1 MIQLSHKHYQVLPEL
16 SSGGAMKKV
25 LKVIGIIVFVIV
37 ALAAV
42 LLISLS
48 KRPAVPEDYTSM
60 VRTGG
65 DIEAK
70 YLAMGS
76 YEVEHLESATVS
88 SLEKFAVYYPK
99 DIDKMGK
106 VPVVIFL
113 NGTGTPASKYPALQ
127 EHLASWGFITIANEE
142 NNSFYGEGVELSIRY
157 LLFAD
162 TYSSNDDESPLKGHI
177 DFDNIGVTGHSQG
190 GIGVIN
196 GITIHPHSDMIKAAV
211 MLSSTETD
219 MAKAFLWDSD
229 SSLIHANTMMIGSTG
244 QTDSAISPLE
254 SMQKTYENI
263 TDDVVKVLARRN
275 DCDHGEMLYYA
286 DGYVTAWFAWQ
297 LQGDQ
302 EAAKAFI
309 GNSPELLN
317 NSMYQDQRISEE

>member
-1 MIQLSHKHYQVLPEL
+1 
-16 SSGGAMKKV
+16 MKKV
-25 LKVIGIIVFVIV
+25 LKVIGIIILLLGVLI
-37 ALAAV
+37 AV
-42 LLISLS
+42 LFHFISKS
-48 KRPAVPEDYTSM
+48 PSVPENYTDT
-60 VRTGG
+60 VKTGG
-65 DIEAK
+65 EIEAK

-88 SLEKFAVYYPK
+88 SLEKFEVYYPK
-99 DIDKMGK
+99 DIYNLGK

-190 GIGVIN
+190 GIAVIN

-229 SSLIHANTMMIGSTG
+229 SSLIHADTMMIGSTG

-263 TDDVVKVLARRN
+263 TDDVIKVLARRN

-286 DGYVTAWFAWQ
+286 DGYVTAWFMYF
-297 LQGDQ
+297 LQGDE
-302 EAAKAFI
+302 EAGKAFF
-309 GNSPELLN
+309 GDNPEISAN
-317 NSMYQDQRISEE
+317 EFYQDIMINVTE

>member
-1 MIQLSHKHYQVLPEL
+1 
-16 SSGGAMKKV
+16 MKKV
-25 LKVIGIIVFVIV
+25 LKIVGVIILIAAIAVI
-37 ALAAV
+37 AV
-42 LLISLS
+42 MIWLS
-48 KRPAVPEDYTSM
+48 KKPAVPKNYTET
-60 VRTGG
+60 VKTGG

-76 YEVEHLESATVS
+76 HEVEHLESATVS
-88 SLEKFAVYYPK
+88 SLEKFEVYYPK
-99 DIDKMGK
+99 DIEKMGK

-113 NGTGTPASKYPALQ
+113 NGTGTPATKYPALQ

-142 NNSFYGEGVELSIRY
+142 DNSFYGEGVELSIRY
-157 LLFAD
+157 LKLSD
-162 TYSSNDDESPLKGHI
+162 DYDLGDDEIPLKGHI

-196 GITIHPHSDMIKAAV
+196 GITIHPHSDMVKAAV

-219 MAKAFLWDSD
+219 IAKAFLWDSD

-244 QTDSAISPLE
+244 QTDSSISPLK

-263 TDDVVKVLARRN
+263 TDVTKVLARRN

-286 DGYVTAWFAWQ
+286 DGYVTAWFCWQ
-297 LQGDQ
+297 LQGDE

-309 GNSPELLN
+309 GDSPEIMN
-317 NSMYQDQRISEE
+317 NSLYQDQNIHLNQ

>member
-1 MIQLSHKHYQVLPEL
+1 
-16 SSGGAMKKV
+16 MKTI
-25 LKVIGIIVFVIV
+25 LKVIGIIILVIV
-37 ALAAV
+37 VAVAAL
-42 LLISLS
+42 LFSLS
-48 KRPAVPEDYTSM
+48 KRPAVPENYTETLK
-60 VRTGG
+60 TGG
-65 DIEAK
+65 DVEAK

-76 YEVEHLESATVS
+76 HEVEHLESATVS
-88 SLEKFAVYYPK
+88 SLEKFEVYYPK
-99 DIDKMGK
+99 DIEKMGK

-113 NGTGTPASKYPALQ
+113 NGTGTPATKYPALQ

-142 NNSFYGEGVELSIRY
+142 DNSFYGEGVELSIRY
-157 LLFAD
+157 LKLSD
-162 TYSSNDDESPLKGHI
+162 DYDLGDDESPLKGHI

-196 GITIHPHSDMIKAAV
+196 GITIHPNSDMVKAAV

-244 QTDSAISPLE
+244 QTDSSISPLE

-263 TDDVVKVLARRN
+263 TDVTKVLARRN

-286 DGYVTAWFAWQ
+286 DGYVTAWFCWQ
-297 LQGDQ
+297 LQGDE

-309 GNSPELLN
+309 GDSPEIMN
-317 NSMYQDQRISEE
+317 NSLYQDQKIDVE

>member
-1 MIQLSHKHYQVLPEL
+1 
-16 SSGGAMKKV
+16 MKKV
-25 LKVIGIIVFVIV
+25 LKVIGIIILLLGVLI
-37 ALAAV
+37 AV
-42 LLISLS
+42 LFHFISKS
-48 KRPAVPEDYTSM
+48 PSVPENYTDT
-60 VRTGG
+60 VKTGG
-65 DIEAK
+65 EIEAK

-88 SLEKFAVYYPK
+88 SLEKFEVYYPK
-99 DIDKMGK
+99 DIYNLGK

-196 GITIHPHSDMIKAAV
+196 GIAIHPHSDMIKAAV

-229 SSLIHANTMMIGSTG
+229 SSLIHANTMMIGSSG

-263 TDDVVKVLARRN
+263 TDDVIKVLARRN

-286 DGYVTAWFAWQ
+286 DGYVTAWFMYF
-297 LQGDQ
+297 LQGDE
-302 EAAKAFI
+302 EAGKAFF
-309 GNSPELLN
+309 GDNPEISAN
-317 NSMYQDQRISEE
+317 EFYQDIMINVTE

>member
-1 MIQLSHKHYQVLPEL
+1 
-16 SSGGAMKKV
+16 MKKV
-25 LKVIGIIVFVIV
+25 LKVIGVIILLLVVLI
-37 ALAAV
+37 AV
-42 LLISLS
+42 LFHFISKS
-48 KRPAVPEDYTSM
+48 PSVPENYTDT
-60 VRTGG
+60 VKTGG
-65 DIEAK
+65 EIEAK

-88 SLEKFAVYYPK
+88 SLEKFEVYYPK
-99 DIDKMGK
+99 DIYNLGK

-157 LLFAD
+157 LLFKD
-162 TYSSNDDESPLKGHI
+162 SYSSNEDESPLKGHI

-196 GITIHPHSDMIKAAV
+196 GITIHPHSDMIKAVV

-219 MAKAFLWDSD
+219 MAKALLWDSD
-229 SSLIHANTMMIGSTG
+229 SSLIHANTLMIGSTG

-286 DGYVTAWFAWQ
+286 DGYVTAWFMYF
-297 LQGDQ
+297 LQGDV
-302 EAAKAFI
+302 EAGKAFF
-309 GNSPELLN
+309 GDNPEILTNEL
-317 NSMYQDQRISEE
+317 YQDIMINVNE

>member
-1 MIQLSHKHYQVLPEL
+1 
-16 SSGGAMKKV
+16 MKKV
-25 LKVIGIIVFVIV
+25 LKVIGIIILLLGVLI
-37 ALAAV
+37 AV
-42 LLISLS
+42 LFHFISKS
-48 KRPAVPEDYTSM
+48 PSVPENYTDT
-60 VRTGG
+60 VKTGG
-65 DIEAK
+65 EIEAK
-70 YLAMGS
+70 YFAMGS

-88 SLEKFAVYYPK
+88 SLEKFEVYYPK
-99 DIDKMGK
+99 DIYNLGK

-229 SSLIHANTMMIGSTG
+229 SSLIHANTMMIGSSG

-263 TDDVVKVLARRN
+263 TDDVIKVLARRN

-286 DGYVTAWFAWQ
+286 DGYVTAWFMYF
-297 LQGDQ
+297 LQGDE
-302 EAAKAFI
+302 EAGKAFF
-309 GNSPELLN
+309 GDNPEISAN
-317 NSMYQDQRISEE
+317 EFYQDIMINVTE

>member
-1 MIQLSHKHYQVLPEL
+1 
-16 SSGGAMKKV
+16 MKKV
-25 LKVIGIIVFVIV
+25 LKVIGIIILLLGVLI
-37 ALAAV
+37 AV
-42 LLISLS
+42 LLHFISKS
-48 KRPAVPEDYTSM
+48 PSVPENYTDT
-60 VRTGG
+60 VKTGG
-65 DIEAK
+65 EIEAK

-88 SLEKFAVYYPK
+88 SLEKFEVYYPK
-99 DIDKMGK
+99 DIYNLGK

-142 NNSFYGEGVELSIRY
+142 NNSFYGEGVELSIKY

-229 SSLIHANTMMIGSTG
+229 SSLIHANTMMIGSSG

-263 TDDVVKVLARRN
+263 TDDVIKVLARRN

-286 DGYVTAWFAWQ
+286 DGYVTAWFMYF
-297 LQGDQ
+297 LQGDE
-302 EAAKAFI
+302 EAGKAFF
-309 GNSPELLN
+309 GDNPEISAN
-317 NSMYQDQRISEE
+317 EFYQDIMINVTE

>member
-1 MIQLSHKHYQVLPEL
+1 
-16 SSGGAMKKV
+16 MKKV
-25 LKVIGIIVFVIV
+25 LKVIGIIILLLGVLI
-37 ALAAV
+37 AV
-42 LLISLS
+42 LFHFISKS
-48 KRPAVPEDYTSM
+48 PSVPENYTDT
-60 VRTGG
+60 VKTGG
-65 DIEAK
+65 EIEAK

-88 SLEKFAVYYPK
+88 SLEKFEVYYPK
-99 DIDKMGK
+99 DIYNLGK

-229 SSLIHANTMMIGSTG
+229 SSLIHANTLMIGSTG

-263 TDDVVKVLARRN
+263 TDDVAKVLARRN

-286 DGYVTAWFAWQ
+286 DGYVTAWFMYF
-297 LQGDQ
+297 LQGDE
-302 EAAKAFI
+302 EAGKAFF
-309 GNSPELLN
+309 GDNPELSANKL
-317 NSMYQDQRISEE
+317 YQDIMINVTE

>member
-1 MIQLSHKHYQVLPEL
+1 
-16 SSGGAMKKV
+16 MKKV
-25 LKVIGIIVFVIV
+25 LKAIGIV
-37 ALAAV
+37 V
-42 LLISLS
+42 LLIGVLVVALFHFIS
-48 KRPAVPEDYTSM
+48 KMPSVPEDY
-60 VRTGG
+60 VAKVITGG
-65 DIEAK
+65 EIEAK

-88 SLEKFAVYYPK
+88 SLEKFEVYYPK
-99 DIDKMGK
+99 DINNMGK

-162 TYSSNDDESPLKGHI
+162 TYSTNDSESPLKGHI

-229 SSLIHANTMMIGSTG
+229 SSLIHANIMMIGSTG

-254 SMQKTYENI
+254 SMQKTYDNI
-263 TDDVVKVLARRN
+263 TDDVVKVMARRN

-286 DGYVTAWFAWQ
+286 DGYVTAWFRWQ
-297 LQGDQ
+297 LQGDTDAG
-302 EAAKAFI
+302 EAFCGMA
-309 GNSPELLN
+309 PEMLN
-317 NSMYQDQRISEE
+317 NDYYQDIQIKTND

>member
-1 MIQLSHKHYQVLPEL
+1 MGMETME
-16 SSGGAMKKV
+16 GKKSKNMW
-25 LKVIGIIVFVIV
+25 KVIAIVLIVFVV
-37 ALAAV
+37 ATLALKGCGQA
-42 LLISLS
+42 LS
-48 KRPAVPEDYTSM
+48 KIPSVPSDYIQK
-60 VRTGG
+60 VKTGG
-65 DIEAK
+65 EIEAK
-70 YLAMGS
+70 YLAIGS

-88 SLEKFAVYYPK
+88 SLEKFEVYYPK

-113 NGTGTPASKYPALQ
+113 NGTGTPATKYPALQ
-127 EHLASWGFITIANEE
+127 EHLASWGFITVANEE

-157 LLFAD
+157 LKLSD
-162 TYSSNDDESPLKGHI
+162 DYDLGDDESPLKGHI

-196 GITIHPHSDMIKAAV
+196 GITIHPNSDMVKAAV

-244 QTDSAISPLE
+244 QMDSSISPLE
-254 SMQKTYENI
+254 SMRKTYENI
-263 TDDVVKVLARRN
+263 TGDVTKVLARRN

-286 DGYVTAWFAWQ
+286 DGYVTAWFCWQ
-297 LQGDQ
+297 LQGDE

-309 GNSPELLN
+309 GDSPEIMN
-317 NSMYQDQRISEE
+317 NPLYQDQKIDME

>member
-1 MIQLSHKHYQVLPEL
+1 
-16 SSGGAMKKV
+16 MKKV
-25 LKVIGIIVFVIV
+25 LKVIGVII
-37 ALAAV
+37 LLLAV
-42 LLISLS
+42 LIAALFHFISKS
-48 KRPAVPEDYTSM
+48 PSVPENYTNT
-60 VRTGG
+60 VKTGG
-65 DIEAK
+65 EIEAK

-88 SLEKFAVYYPK
+88 SLEKFEVYYPK

-229 SSLIHANTMMIGSTG
+229 SSLIHANTMMIGSSG

-263 TDDVVKVLARRN
+263 TDDVIKVLARRN

-286 DGYVTAWFAWQ
+286 DGYVTAWFMYF
-297 LQGDQ
+297 LQGDE
-302 EAAKAFI
+302 EAGKAFF
-309 GNSPELLN
+309 GDNPEISANKL
-317 NSMYQDQRISEE
+317 YQDIMINVTE

>member
-1 MIQLSHKHYQVLPEL
+1 
-16 SSGGAMKKV
+16 MKKV
-25 LKVIGIIVFVIV
+25 LKIVGIIILIAAIAVI
-37 ALAAV
+37 AV
-42 LLISLS
+42 MIWLS
-48 KRPAVPEDYTSM
+48 KKPAVPKNYTET
-60 VRTGG
+60 VKTGG
-65 DIEAK
+65 DVEAK

-76 YEVEHLESATVS
+76 HEVEHLESATVS
-88 SLEKFAVYYPK
+88 SLEKFEVYYPK
-99 DIDKMGK
+99 DIEKMSK

-113 NGTGTPASKYPALQ
+113 NGTGTPATKYPALQ

-142 NNSFYGEGVELSIRY
+142 DNSFYGEGVELSIRY
-157 LLFAD
+157 LKLSD
-162 TYSSNDDESPLKGHI
+162 DYDLGDDESLLKGHI

-196 GITIHPHSDMIKAAV
+196 GITIHPHSDMVKAAV

-219 MAKAFLWDSD
+219 IAKAFLWDSD

-244 QTDSAISPLE
+244 QTDSSISPLK

-263 TDDVVKVLARRN
+263 TDVTKVLARRN

-286 DGYVTAWFAWQ
+286 DGYVTAWFCWQ
-297 LQGDQ
+297 LQGDE

-309 GNSPELLN
+309 GDSPEIMN
-317 NSMYQDQRISEE
+317 NSLYQDQNIHLNQ

>member
-1 MIQLSHKHYQVLPEL
+1 
-16 SSGGAMKKV
+16 MKKV
-25 LKVIGIIVFVIV
+25 LKVIGIIILLLGVLI
-37 ALAAV
+37 AV
-42 LLISLS
+42 LFHFISKS
-48 KRPAVPEDYTSM
+48 PSVPENYTDT
-60 VRTGG
+60 VKTGG
-65 DIEAK
+65 EIEAK

-88 SLEKFAVYYPK
+88 SLEKFEVYYPK
-99 DIDKMGK
+99 DIYNLGK

-229 SSLIHANTMMIGSTG
+229 SSLIHANTMMIGSSG

-254 SMQKTYENI
+254 SMQKTYEKI
-263 TDDVVKVLARRN
+263 TDDVIKVLARRN

-286 DGYVTAWFAWQ
+286 DGYVTAWFMYF
-297 LQGDQ
+297 LQGDE
-302 EAAKAFI
+302 EAGKAFF
-309 GNSPELLN
+309 GDNPEISAN
-317 NSMYQDQRISEE
+317 EFYQDIMINVTE

>member
-1 MIQLSHKHYQVLPEL
+1 
-16 SSGGAMKKV
+16 MKKV
-25 LKVIGIIVFVIV
+25 LKVIGIIILLLGVLI
-37 ALAAV
+37 AV
-42 LLISLS
+42 LFHFISKS
-48 KRPAVPEDYTSM
+48 PSVPENYTDT
-60 VRTGG
+60 VKTGG
-65 DIEAK
+65 EIEAK

-88 SLEKFAVYYPK
+88 SLEKFEVYYPK
-99 DIDKMGK
+99 DIYNLGK

-162 TYSSNDDESPLKGHI
+162 TYSTNDGDSPLKGHI
-177 DFDNIGVTGHSQG
+177 DFENIGVTGHSQG

-229 SSLIHANTMMIGSTG
+229 SSLIHANTLMIGSTG

-263 TDDVVKVLARRN
+263 TDDVAKVLARRN

-286 DGYVTAWFAWQ
+286 DGYVTAWFMYF
-297 LQGDQ
+297 LQGDE
-302 EAAKAFI
+302 EAGKAFF
-309 GNSPELLN
+309 GDNPELSANKL
-317 NSMYQDQRISEE
+317 YQDIMINMNE

>member
-1 MIQLSHKHYQVLPEL
+1 
-16 SSGGAMKKV
+16 MKKV
-25 LKVIGIIVFVIV
+25 LKVIGVIILLLVVLI
-37 ALAAV
+37 AV
-42 LLISLS
+42 LFHFVS
-48 KRPAVPEDYTSM
+48 KRPSVPENYTDT
-60 VRTGG
+60 VKTGG
-65 DIEAK
+65 EIEAK

-88 SLEKFAVYYPK
+88 SLEKFEVYYPK
-99 DIDKMGK
+99 DIYNLGK

-157 LLFAD
+157 LLFTD
-162 TYSSNDDESPLKGHI
+162 SYSSNEDESPLKGHI

-219 MAKAFLWDSD
+219 MAKALLWDSD
-229 SSLIHANTMMIGSTG
+229 SSLIHANTLMIGSTG

-254 SMQKTYENI
+254 SMQKTYDNI
-263 TDDVVKVLARRN
+263 SDDVAKVLARRN
-275 DCDHGEMLYYA
+275 DCDHGEMLYFA
-286 DGYVTAWFAWQ
+286 DGYVTAWFMFF
-297 LQGDQ
+297 LQGD
-302 EAAKAFI
+302 EIAGKAFT
-309 GNSPELLN
+309 GEYPEFMLN
-317 NSMYQDQRISEE
+317 ELYTDQMIQIPE

>member
-1 MIQLSHKHYQVLPEL
+1 
-16 SSGGAMKKV
+16 MKKV
-25 LKVIGIIVFVIV
+25 LKVIGVIILLLVVVIA
-37 ALAAV
+37 ALFHF
-42 LLISLS
+42 ISKS
-48 KRPAVPEDYTSM
+48 PSVPENYTET
-60 VRTGG
+60 VKTGG
-65 DIEAK
+65 ETEAR

-88 SLEKFAVYYPK
+88 SLEKFEVYYPK

-286 DGYVTAWFAWQ
+286 DGYVTAWFMYF
-297 LQGDQ
+297 LQGDVK
-302 EAAKAFI
+302 AGKAFF
-309 GNSPELLN
+309 GDNPEISTNEL
-317 NSMYQDQRISEE
+317 YQDIMINVNE

>member
-1 MIQLSHKHYQVLPEL
+1 
-16 SSGGAMKKV
+16 MKKV
-25 LKVIGIIVFVIV
+25 LKVIGIIILLLGVLI
-37 ALAAV
+37 AV
-42 LLISLS
+42 LFHFISKS
-48 KRPAVPEDYTSM
+48 PSVPENYTDT
-60 VRTGG
+60 VKTGG
-65 DIEAK
+65 EIEAK

-88 SLEKFAVYYPK
+88 SLEKFEVYYPK
-99 DIDKMGK
+99 DIYNLGK

-229 SSLIHANTMMIGSTG
+229 SSLIHANTMMIGSSG

-263 TDDVVKVLARRN
+263 TDDVIKVLARRN

-286 DGYVTAWFAWQ
+286 DGYVTAWFMYF
-297 LQGDQ
+297 LQGDE
-302 EAAKAFI
+302 EAGKAFF
-309 GNSPELLN
+309 GDNPEISANKL
-317 NSMYQDQRISEE
+317 YQDIMINVTE

>member
-1 MIQLSHKHYQVLPEL
+1 
-16 SSGGAMKKV
+16 MKKV
-25 LKVIGIIVFVIV
+25 LKVIVIV
-37 ALAAV
+37 VLVLIALIAV

-48 KRPAVPEDYTSM
+48 KRPAVPEDYSSK
-60 VRTGG
+60 VPTGG

-76 YEVEHLESATVS
+76 HEVEHLESATVS
-88 SLEKFAVYYPK
+88 SLEKFEVFYPK
-99 DIDKMGK
+99 DIDNMGK

-254 SMQKTYENI
+254 SMQKTYDNI
-263 TDDVVKVLARRN
+263 SDNVAKVLARRN
-275 DCDHGEMLYYA
+275 DCDHGEMLYFA
-286 DGYVTAWFAWQ
+286 DGYVTAWFMFF
-297 LQGDQ
+297 LQGD
-302 EAAKAFI
+302 EIAGKAFT
-309 GNSPELLN
+309 GEYPEFMLN
-317 NSMYQDQRISEE
+317 ELYTDQMIQIPE

>member
-1 MIQLSHKHYQVLPEL
+1 
-16 SSGGAMKKV
+16 MKKV
-25 LKVIGIIVFVIV
+25 LKVIGIIILLLGVLI
-37 ALAAV
+37 AV
-42 LLISLS
+42 LFHFISKS
-48 KRPAVPEDYTSM
+48 PSVPENYTDT
-60 VRTGG
+60 VKTGG
-65 DIEAK
+65 EIEAK

-88 SLEKFAVYYPK
+88 SLEKFEVYYPK
-99 DIDKMGK
+99 DIYNLGK

-229 SSLIHANTMMIGSTG
+229 SSLIHANTMMIGSSG

-263 TDDVVKVLARRN
+263 TDDVIKVLARRN

-286 DGYVTAWFAWQ
+286 DGYVTAWFMYF
-297 LQGDQ
+297 LQGDE
-302 EAAKAFI
+302 EAGKAFF
-309 GNSPELLN
+309 GDNPEISAN
-317 NSMYQDQRISEE
+317 EFYQDIMINVTE

>member
-1 MIQLSHKHYQVLPEL
+1 
-16 SSGGAMKKV
+16 MKKV
-25 LKVIGIIVFVIV
+25 LKVIGIIILLLGVLI
-37 ALAAV
+37 AV
-42 LLISLS
+42 LFHFISKS
-48 KRPAVPEDYTSM
+48 PSVPENYTDT
-60 VRTGG
+60 VKTGG
-65 DIEAK
+65 EIEAK

-76 YEVEHLESATVS
+76 FEVEHLESATVS
-88 SLEKFAVYYPK
+88 SLEKFEVYYPK
-99 DIDKMGK
+99 DIYNLGK

-177 DFDNIGVTGHSQG
+177 DFDNIGVTGRSQG

-229 SSLIHANTMMIGSTG
+229 SSLIHANTMMIGSSG

-263 TDDVVKVLARRN
+263 TDDVIKVLARRN

-286 DGYVTAWFAWQ
+286 DGYVTAWFMYF
-297 LQGDQ
+297 LQGDE
-302 EAAKAFI
+302 EAGKAFF
-309 GNSPELLN
+309 GDNPEISAN
-317 NSMYQDQRISEE
+317 EFYQDIMINVTE

>member
-1 MIQLSHKHYQVLPEL
+1 
-16 SSGGAMKKV
+16 MKKV
-25 LKVIGIIVFVIV
+25 LKVIGVIILLLVVLIA
-37 ALAAV
+37 ALFRF
-42 LLISLS
+42 ISKS
-48 KRPAVPEDYTSM
+48 PSVPENYTET
-60 VRTGG
+60 VKTGG
-65 DIEAK
+65 EIEAR

-76 YEVEHLESATVS
+76 YDVKHMESATVS
-88 SLEKFAVYYPK
+88 SLEKFEVYYPK

-157 LLFAD
+157 LLFTD
-162 TYSSNDDESPLKGHI
+162 TYSTNDDESPLKGHI

-219 MAKAFLWDSD
+219 MAKALLWDSD
-229 SSLIHANTMMIGSTG
+229 SSLIHANTLMIGSTG

-254 SMQKTYENI
+254 SMQKTYDNI
-263 TDDVVKVLARRN
+263 SDDVAKVLARRN
-275 DCDHGEMLYYA
+275 DCDHGEMLYFA
-286 DGYVTAWFAWQ
+286 DGYVTAWFMFF
-297 LQGDQ
+297 LQGD
-302 EAAKAFI
+302 EIAGKAFT
-309 GNSPELLN
+309 GEYPEFMLN
-317 NSMYQDQRISEE
+317 ELYTDQMIQIPE